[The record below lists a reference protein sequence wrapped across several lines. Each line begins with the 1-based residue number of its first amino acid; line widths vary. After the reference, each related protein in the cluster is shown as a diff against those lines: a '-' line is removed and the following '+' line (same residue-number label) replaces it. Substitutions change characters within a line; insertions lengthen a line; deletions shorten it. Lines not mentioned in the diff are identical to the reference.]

1 MNNEES
7 YNSAVG
13 ANLTPNADQLKL
25 LRNVALG
32 EVAADLIIENVRV
45 LSLATEE
52 ILHRKVAIANGFIA
66 AIAPIDHPFCA
77 VEHFDGADCFL
88 APGFIDTHIH
98 IEYSLLTPG
107 EFARCV
113 LPRGTTCVLA
123 DPNCV
128 GNVLGV
134 RGMEWA
140 GKTTT
145 P

>member
-1 MNNEES
+1 MDSRES
-7 YNSAVG
+7 CNSAVG
-13 ANLTPNADQLKL
+13 ANLTPNAEQLKH
-25 LRNVALG
+25 LRRVALG

-45 LSLATEE
+45 LSLATAE
-52 ILHRKVAIANGFIA
+52 ILHRNVAIADGFIA
-66 AIAPIDHPFCA
+66 AIVPFDHRFCA
-77 VEHFDGADCFL
+77 VEHFDGANCFL

-128 GNVLGV
+128 GNVLGAK
-134 RGMEWA
+134 GMNGL
-140 GKTTT
+140 GKRRLH
-145 P
+145 